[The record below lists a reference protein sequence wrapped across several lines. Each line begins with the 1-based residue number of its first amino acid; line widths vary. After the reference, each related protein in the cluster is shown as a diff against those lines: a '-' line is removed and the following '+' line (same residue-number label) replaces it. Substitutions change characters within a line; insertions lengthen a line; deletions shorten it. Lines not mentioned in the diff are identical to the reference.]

1 MHAAKMGVESAVM
14 SGRLVLCVFALAPL
28 VSTCDKPSKS
38 AGTQPTEAA
47 TEIEVAAEP
56 SHRLAWE
63 NQYVRAFK
71 LEVLPNAAT
80 LKHRHPHD
88 YVTVTFGAAELSN
101 EVDGKAPATV
111 KLEDG
116 QVRFSEG
123 RGPAHLVRNL
133 IGTPFRNVT
142 IEFLQDDAAHKAA
155 PPRWDEESGVSTAPG
170 GNREIVFVKD
180 GVRVSKIGLQSGGT
194 QPKREHTGPELIVA
208 VTDVD
213 LGKDAKDKGP
223 AAVQLKAGDMKWMQ
237 GGLANMLTN
246 VGQQEAKLVL
256 LEFM

>member
-14 SGRLVLCVFALAPL
+14 SGRLLLSVFALAPL

-38 AGTQPTEAA
+38 SDAPPAQGA
-47 TEIEVAAEP
+47 TEIEVVAEP
-56 SHRLAWE
+56 SHRLAFE

-71 LEVLPNAAT
+71 LEVPPNGAT

-111 KLEDG
+111 KLENG
-116 QVRFSEG
+116 QVRFTEG
-123 RGPAHLVRNL
+123 RGPAHLVKNL
-133 IGTPFRNVT
+133 VGTPFRNVT

-155 PPRWDEESGVSTAPG
+155 PPLGEDSGVSTAPG
-170 GNREIVFVKD
+170 GNREIAFVKD
-180 GVRVSKIGLQSGGT
+180 GVRVSKISLQSGGT
-194 QPKREHTGPELIVA
+194 QPKSDHTGPELIVA

-223 AAVQLKAGDMKWMQ
+223 AAVQLKAGDIKWMPS
-237 GGLANMLTN
+237 GLANTLTN
-246 VGQQEAKLVL
+246 VGQQEAKIVL